1 MKPVHFDI
9 PFPLIKGKGGVM
21 RLLSANLY
29 RNAYFHTLNNAKTV
43 YDKVLDPV
51 LQNIKPFTHPVKI
64 DFKFFFKTK
73 RRRDIDNFQFP
84 VSKFLCDSMTKRSI
98 LVDDNMMYYP
108 EMSASWGGLSDA
120 DYVQITISKSK
131 VKIDPTLKA
140 PKRTGWGNKLSQEDE

>member
-64 DFKFFFKTK
+64 DFKFFFKK
-73 RRRDIDNFQFP
+73 GI
-84 VSKFLCDSMTKRSI
+84 
-98 LVDDNMMYYP
+98 
-108 EMSASWGGLSDA
+108 GGISTESVKERIKQIIESEDKKKPLSD
-120 DYVQITISKSK
+120 SKIAEILQK
-131 VKIDPTLKA
+131 EGIKIA
-140 PKRTGWGNKLSQEDE
+140 RRTVAKYREELGIPGAFERRERK